1 MATWNLSAF
10 SIAVLQ
16 KLNLPTSSNNIN
28 TLNAWQLAEGGSG
41 IGSGQ
46 AVPTTYNPLNTI
58 QPGFGGSPT
67 PGYSAGIM
75 SYPSFGAGVDATAKA
90 LSNGLY
96 GGILNAFKNNAPPS
110 QTASII
116 SSSQWGTHFSYGGTP
131 PSTTTLQGGNIP
143 SGGFPQ
149 TPARYGRGYLP
160 TTSGGTPAGAPASA
174 LHSTQGSPGGG
185 VVNDV
190 ASVPGDI
197 ANAALS
203 PIESAVGGYVKE
215 AAIILVGIILVF
227 MGLWLMF
234 HGSGGSGS
242 ATAPTTSANT
252 KGARTPETEG
262 AGTEGARAEGAVAD
276 AAVLA

>member
-46 AVPTTYNPLNTI
+46 AVPTTYNPLNTVM
-58 QPGFGGSPT
+58 PGFGGKPT

-143 SGGFPQ
+143 KGGFPQ
-149 TPARYGRGYLP
+149 K
-160 TTSGGTPAGAPASA
+160 GGLIP
-174 LHSTQGSPGGG
+174 
-185 VVNDV
+185 
-190 ASVPGDI
+190 VPGIDPYAGQPVPNPLNI
-197 ANAALS
+197 PGDLAKAALS
-203 PIESAVGGYVKE
+203 PVESAIGGWLKE
-215 AAIILVGIILVF
+215 AAVIGIGIILVF
-227 MGLWLMF
+227 MGLWIMF
-234 HGSGGSGS
+234 RDSGDNK
-242 ATAPTTSANT
+242 ATPSVPSEASEAAPV
-252 KGARTPETEG
+252 
-262 AGTEGARAEGAVAD
+262 AGGDEVEAPA
-276 AAVLA
+276 LA